1 MHLPGDRAM
10 PISPSLY
17 RLLAT
22 LALLLAAAL
31 AGCASVAPPS
41 PAPLLH
47 DALFDHPPRPAG
59 ADAVLQ
65 LSPAMQAHLDGLR
78 RAVRRP
84 ADLPLALAESLYKP
98 GGLRLDYDA
107 SFTRNA
113 AQAFDARSGNC
124 LSLVVMTAALARAL
138 DLEVGFQNVP
148 GGNLFRREGAL
159 TMRTGHVNLVLGERM
174 LPRLPS
180 NASAPVVRRHLVI
193 DFLPLES
200 ARSLPA
206 EPIAEAQVLAMFMN
220 NRAVESLLA
229 EAPAQAYAWAREA
242 LRHDPGFAP
251 AYNTLGVVYQRAGHL
266 VPAAAAFEQVL
277 VLDDAQVAAMA
288 NLAQV
293 RRAQGRDAE
302 ARTWDARRAA
312 LEPHPPFHFL
322 RLGQAALADSQWA
335 LARGH
340 FERELRSQPDSHEA
354 WFGLARVHAAQG
366 DGSRAEQALR
376 RALQASATAG
386 EQARYAGKLDRLKAT
401 LAH

>member
-1 MHLPGDRAM
+1 M
-10 PISPSLY
+10 PALPSLH

-31 AGCASVAPPS
+31 GGCVSLAPPS

-47 DALFDHPPRPAG
+47 DALFDHPPRPAE

-65 LSPAMQAHLDGLR
+65 LSPAMQAHADRLR
-78 RAVRRP
+78 WTVRRP
-84 ADLPLALAESLYKP
+84 ADLPLALGESLYKP

-148 GGNLFRREGAL
+148 GSDQFRREGDL
-159 TMRTGHVNLVLGERM
+159 TMHTGHVNLVLGEGLRA
-174 LPRLPS
+174 RLPG

-193 DFLPLES
+193 DFLPQET

-206 EPIAEAQVLAMFMN
+206 EPIGEAQVLAMFMN

-229 EAPAQAYAWAREA
+229 QAPAQAYAWVREA
-242 LRHDPGFAP
+242 LRTDPGFAP
-251 AYNTLGVVYQRAGHL
+251 AYNTLGVVYQRGGHL
-266 VPAAAAFEQVL
+266 AQAAAAFEQVL
-277 VLDDAQVAAMA
+277 ALDDTQVAAMA

-302 ARTWDARRAA
+302 ARAWDTRRAA

-322 RLGQAALADSQWA
+322 RLGQAALAGGQWA

-340 FERELRSQPDSHEA
+340 FERELRTQPDSHEA

-366 DGSRAEQALR
+366 DAARAEQALR
-376 RALQASATAG
+376 RALAASATAG

-401 LAH
+401 LAQ